1 MNKTMIKITMD
12 MNDYLDKHNID
23 FHFVIINFNGL
34 NKLVVLNNKERKH
47 D

>member
-1 MNKTMIKITMD
+1 MIKITMD

-23 FHFVIINFNGL
+23 FNFVIINFNGL
-34 NKLVVLNNKERKH
+34 NKLVVLNKNKVREH